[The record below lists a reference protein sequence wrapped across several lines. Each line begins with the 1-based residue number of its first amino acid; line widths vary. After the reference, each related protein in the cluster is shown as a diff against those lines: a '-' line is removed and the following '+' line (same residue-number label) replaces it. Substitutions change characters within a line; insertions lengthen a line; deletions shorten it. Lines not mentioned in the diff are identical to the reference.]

1 MSTGAIIAIVIAALI
16 VLAIVLMLARR
27 GRERRLE
34 TRRGEAREMRR
45 GAEVTRAQADRAHAE
60 ADERAARAR
69 QEEAAAREQAAL
81 AQEQSREAQQRHIEA
96 DRHDPD
102 VDENA
107 SNGHADRDTVPGVT
121 SYGQGE
127 ENGEVVDRD
136 TERDD
141 EGDVVRDEEYRRP
154 RST

>member
-1 MSTGAIIAIVIAALI
+1 VI
-16 VLAIVLMLARR
+16 VLAILMLLARR

-45 GAEVTRAQADRAHAE
+45 GAEVTRAQADRTRAE

-69 QEEAAAREQAAL
+69 QEEARAREQAAQ
-81 AQEQSREAQQRHIEA
+81 AHERSREAQQRHIEA
-96 DRHDPD
+96 DRLDPD
-102 VDENA
+102 VDENDPER
-107 SNGHADRDTVPGVT
+107 DRVSGVT

-127 ENGEVVDRD
+127 ANGDVDDRGEVVDRH

-141 EGDVVRDEEYRRP
+141 EGDVVRDEEYRRQ